1 MRQRI
6 LLAVTLL
13 MVFAVV
19 PTVSA
24 LPMAAVPLAILEPS
38 ALLLLG
44 VTFLTLAA
52 VAQRTFLS

>member
-1 MRQRI
+1 
-6 LLAVTLL
+6 